1 MNGGKG
7 MQADKKIL
15 AVEADEDCRTSLL
28 PALSSRYT
36 VLEAEDGDQA
46 LKLLEDQGGDFAL
59 VLANAT
65 RTSPDGQPFPERLK
79 TDPRFA
85 SLPVVAISPEA
96 GEEEEMAA
104 LSHGADG
111 FIPKPCRTELA
122 LCRVAA
128 VMRLC
133 ESVAL
138 AKQARYDDIAD
149 VYSKSYFYQRV
160 RDILVRNPA
169 TSYDILCSDIED
181 FKLINDTIGIVAGD
195 RLLRQVGKLHASLL
209 GDHGICGRLS
219 ADRFA
224 CLIEHREDYSDE
236 MFTQSTARIKS
247 GFGNRNVVLKYGIYR
262 VEDREVPVEQMCDR
276 ALLAVQSI
284 KGQYGKHFAFYDDKL
299 RDTLLHRQAI
309 TDGMERALASG
320 QFEVYL
326 QPKFRI
332 ADGSLSGAEALVR
345 WNHPEW
351 GLQPPSEFIPL
362 FERNGFITRLDQYV
376 WEQACSLMRRWDLM
390 GFPHIDVSVNVSR
403 TDIRDMDM
411 ARVLGGLVERYGL
424 DPSRLHLE
432 ITESACKDSAD
443 QLVETLHRLRKM
455 GFVIEMD
462 DFGSDYSSLN
472 MLTEMPLDVLKLDMK
487 FIQTEVANPSG
498 DSILGFIVSLARWM
512 ELSVVAEGV
521 ETREQLERLQ
531 ADGCDYAQGY
541 FLARPMPVK
550 ALEELLASPPG
561 CER

>member
-1 MNGGKG
+1 MR
-7 MQADKKIL
+7 ADKKIL
-15 AVEADEDCRTSLL
+15 AVEADEDRRTNLL

-46 LKLLEDQGGDFAL
+46 LKLLEDQGADFAL
-59 VLANAT
+59 VLANAS
-65 RTSPDGQPFPERLK
+65 RPAPDGRPFPERLK

-111 FIPKPCRTELA
+111 FIPRPCRTELA

-160 RDILVRNPA
+160 RDILLRNPA

-362 FERNGFITRLDQYV
+362 FERNGFITKLDQYV

-390 GFPHIDVSVNVSR
+390 GFPRIDVSVNVSR

-411 ARVLGGLVERYGL
+411 ARVLGGLIERYGL

-462 DFGSDYSSLN
+462 DFGSGYSSLN

>member
-1 MNGGKG
+1 MR
-7 MQADKKIL
+7 ADKKIL
-15 AVEADEDCRTSLL
+15 AVEADEDCRTNLL

-46 LKLLEDQGGDFAL
+46 LKLLEDQGADFAL
-59 VLANAT
+59 VLANAS
-65 RTSPDGQPFPERLK
+65 RPAPDGRPFPERLK

-111 FIPKPCRTELA
+111 FIPRPCRTELA

-138 AKQARYDDIAD
+138 AKQARYDNIAD

-160 RDILVRNPA
+160 RDILLRNPA

-362 FERNGFITRLDQYV
+362 FERNGFITKLDQYV

-390 GFPHIDVSVNVSR
+390 GFPRIDVSVNVSR

-411 ARVLGGLVERYGL
+411 ARVLGGLIERYGL

-462 DFGSDYSSLN
+462 DFGSGYSSLN

>member
-1 MNGGKG
+1 

-46 LKLLEDQGGDFAL
+46 LKLLEDQGADFAL
-59 VLANAT
+59 VLANAS
-65 RTSPDGQPFPERLK
+65 RPAPDGRPFPERLK

-111 FIPKPCRTELA
+111 FIPRPCRTELA

-160 RDILVRNPA
+160 RDILLRNPA

-181 FKLINDTIGIVAGD
+181 FKLINDTIGVVAGD

-362 FERNGFITRLDQYV
+362 FERNGFITKLDQYV

-390 GFPHIDVSVNVSR
+390 GFPRIDVSVNVSR

-462 DFGSDYSSLN
+462 DFGSGYSSLN

>member
-1 MNGGKG
+1 MNGGRG
-7 MQADKKIL
+7 MRADKKIL
-15 AVEADEDCRTSLL
+15 AVEADEDCRTNLL

-46 LKLLEDQGGDFAL
+46 LKLLEDQGADFAL
-59 VLANAT
+59 VLANAS
-65 RTSPDGQPFPERLK
+65 RPAPDGRPFPERLK

-111 FIPKPCRTELA
+111 FIPRPCRTELA

-160 RDILVRNPA
+160 RDILLRNPA

-362 FERNGFITRLDQYV
+362 FERNGFITKLDQYV

-390 GFPHIDVSVNVSR
+390 GFPRIDVSVNVSR

-411 ARVLGGLVERYGL
+411 ARVLGGLIERYGL

-462 DFGSDYSSLN
+462 DFGSGYSSLN

>member
-1 MNGGKG
+1 MR
-7 MQADKKIL
+7 ADKKIL
-15 AVEADEDCRTSLL
+15 AVEADEDCRTNLL

-46 LKLLEDQGGDFAL
+46 LKLLEDQGADFAL
-59 VLANAT
+59 VLANAS
-65 RTSPDGQPFPERLK
+65 RPAPDGRPFPERLK

-111 FIPKPCRTELA
+111 FIPRPCRTELA

-160 RDILVRNPA
+160 RDILLRNPA

-362 FERNGFITRLDQYV
+362 FDRNGFITKLDQYV

-390 GFPHIDVSVNVSR
+390 GFPRIDVSVNVSR

-411 ARVLGGLVERYGL
+411 ARVLGGLIERYGL

-462 DFGSDYSSLN
+462 DFGSGYSSLN

>member
-1 MNGGKG
+1 MNGGRG
-7 MQADKKIL
+7 MRADKKIL

-46 LKLLEDQGGDFAL
+46 LKLLEDQGADFAL

-65 RTSPDGQPFPERLK
+65 RPAPDGRPFPELLK

-85 SLPVVAISPEA
+85 SLPVVAIAPTA
-96 GEEEEMAA
+96 DDEEEMEA

-128 VMRLC
+128 VMRLH

-138 AKQARYDDIAD
+138 AKQARYDEIAD
-149 VYSKSYFYQRV
+149 VYSKGYFYQRA
-160 RDILVRNPA
+160 RDILVRNPD

-181 FKLINDTIGIVAGD
+181 FKLINDTIGVVAGD
-195 RLLRQVGKLHASLL
+195 RLLRQVGKLHAGRL
-209 GDHGICGRLS
+209 GEHGICGRLN

-236 MFTQSTARIKS
+236 MFTQSTDRIKS

-276 ALLAVQSI
+276 AFLAVQSI

-351 GLQPPSEFIPL
+351 GPQPPSEFIPL
-362 FERNGFITRLDQYV
+362 FERNGFITKLDEYV
-376 WEQACSLMRRWDLM
+376 WEQACSLMQRWDRM
-390 GFPHIDVSVNVSR
+390 GFPRIDVSVNVSR

-462 DFGSDYSSLN
+462 DFGSGYSSLN

-498 DSILGFIVSLARWM
+498 DSILGFIVGLARWM

-550 ALEELLASPPG
+550 ALEELLASLPRR
-561 CER
+561 ER

>member
-1 MNGGKG
+1 

-65 RTSPDGQPFPERLK
+65 RTSPDGRPFPERLK

-111 FIPKPCRTELA
+111 FIPRPCRTELA

-160 RDILVRNPA
+160 RDILLRNPA

-362 FERNGFITRLDQYV
+362 FERNGFITKLDQYV

-390 GFPHIDVSVNVSR
+390 GFPRIDVSVNVSR

-411 ARVLGGLVERYGL
+411 ARVLGGLAERYGL

-462 DFGSDYSSLN
+462 DFGSGYSSLN

>member
-1 MNGGKG
+1 

-46 LKLLEDQGGDFAL
+46 LKLLEDQGADFAL

-65 RTSPDGQPFPERLK
+65 RTSPDGRPFPERLK

-111 FIPKPCRTELA
+111 FIPRPCRTELA

-160 RDILVRNPA
+160 RDILLRNPA

-262 VEDREVPVEQMCDR
+262 IEDREVPVEQMCDR

-284 KGQYGKHFAFYDDKL
+284 KGQYGKHFAFYDEKL
-299 RDTLLHRQAI
+299 RDTLLRRQAI

-362 FERNGFITRLDQYV
+362 FERNGFITKLDQYV

-390 GFPHIDVSVNVSR
+390 GFPRIDVSVNVSR

-462 DFGSDYSSLN
+462 DFGSGYSSLN

-498 DSILGFIVSLARWM
+498 DSILGFIVGLARWM

-550 ALEELLASPPG
+550 ALEELLASLPR

>member
-1 MNGGKG
+1 MR
-7 MQADKKIL
+7 ADKKIL
-15 AVEADEDCRTSLL
+15 AVEADEDCRTNLL

-46 LKLLEDQGGDFAL
+46 LKLLEDQGADFAL
-59 VLANAT
+59 VLANAS
-65 RTSPDGQPFPERLK
+65 RPAPDGRPFPERLK

-111 FIPKPCRTELA
+111 FIPRPCRTELA

-160 RDILVRNPA
+160 RDILLRNPA

-362 FERNGFITRLDQYV
+362 FERNGFITKLDQYV

-390 GFPHIDVSVNVSR
+390 GFPRIDVSVNVSR

-462 DFGSDYSSLN
+462 DFGSGYSSLN

>member
-1 MNGGKG
+1 
-7 MQADKKIL
+7 
-15 AVEADEDCRTSLL
+15 
-28 PALSSRYT
+28 
-36 VLEAEDGDQA
+36 
-46 LKLLEDQGGDFAL
+46 
-59 VLANAT
+59 
-65 RTSPDGQPFPERLK
+65 
-79 TDPRFA
+79 
-85 SLPVVAISPEA
+85 
-96 GEEEEMAA
+96 
-104 LSHGADG
+104 
-111 FIPKPCRTELA
+111 
-122 LCRVAA
+122 
-128 VMRLC
+128 MRLC

-160 RDILVRNPA
+160 RDILLRNPA

-181 FKLINDTIGIVAGD
+181 FKLINDTIGVVAGD

-362 FERNGFITRLDQYV
+362 FERNGFITKLDQYV

-462 DFGSDYSSLN
+462 DFGSGYSSLN

>member
-1 MNGGKG
+1 MR
-7 MQADKKIL
+7 ADKKIL
-15 AVEADEDCRTSLL
+15 AVEADEDCRTNLL

-46 LKLLEDQGGDFAL
+46 LKLLEDQGADFAL
-59 VLANAT
+59 VLANAS
-65 RTSPDGQPFPERLK
+65 RPAPDGRPFPERLK

-111 FIPKPCRTELA
+111 FIPRPCRTELA

-160 RDILVRNPA
+160 RDILLRNPA

-299 RDTLLHRQAI
+299 RGTLLHRQAI

-362 FERNGFITRLDQYV
+362 FERNGFITKLDQYV

-390 GFPHIDVSVNVSR
+390 GFPRIDVSVNVSR

-411 ARVLGGLVERYGL
+411 ARVLGGLIERYGL

-462 DFGSDYSSLN
+462 DFGSGYSSLN

>member
-1 MNGGKG
+1 

-65 RTSPDGQPFPERLK
+65 RTSPDGRPFPERLK

-111 FIPKPCRTELA
+111 FIPRPCRTELA

-160 RDILVRNPA
+160 RDILLRNPA

-299 RDTLLHRQAI
+299 RDTLLRRQAI

-362 FERNGFITRLDQYV
+362 FERNGFITKLDQYV
-376 WEQACSLMRRWDLM
+376 WEQACSLMQRWDLM
-390 GFPHIDVSVNVSR
+390 GFPRIDVSVNVSR

-462 DFGSDYSSLN
+462 DFGSGYSSLN

>member
-1 MNGGKG
+1 MR
-7 MQADKKIL
+7 ADKKIL
-15 AVEADEDCRTSLL
+15 AVEADEDCRTNLL

-46 LKLLEDQGGDFAL
+46 LKLLEDQGADFAL
-59 VLANAT
+59 VLANAS
-65 RTSPDGQPFPERLK
+65 RPAPDGRPFPERLK

-111 FIPKPCRTELA
+111 FIPRPCRTELA

-160 RDILVRNPA
+160 RDILLRNPA

-362 FERNGFITRLDQYV
+362 FERNGFITKLDQYV

-390 GFPHIDVSVNVSR
+390 GFPRIDVSVNVSR

-411 ARVLGGLVERYGL
+411 ARVLGGLIERYGL
-424 DPSRLHLE
+424 DSSRLHLE

-462 DFGSDYSSLN
+462 DFGSGYSSLN

>member
-1 MNGGKG
+1 MR
-7 MQADKKIL
+7 ADKKIL
-15 AVEADEDCRTSLL
+15 AVEADEDCRTNLL

-46 LKLLEDQGGDFAL
+46 VKLLEDQGADFAL
-59 VLANAT
+59 VLANAS
-65 RTSPDGQPFPERLK
+65 RPAPDGRPFPERLK

-111 FIPKPCRTELA
+111 FIPRPCRTELA

-160 RDILVRNPA
+160 RDILLRNPA

-362 FERNGFITRLDQYV
+362 FERNGFITKLDQYV

-390 GFPHIDVSVNVSR
+390 GFPRIDVSVNVSR

-411 ARVLGGLVERYGL
+411 ARVLGGLIERYGL

-462 DFGSDYSSLN
+462 DFGSGYSSLN

>member
-1 MNGGKG
+1 MR
-7 MQADKKIL
+7 ADKKIL

-65 RTSPDGQPFPERLK
+65 RTSPDGRPFPERLK

-128 VMRLC
+128 VMRLH

-160 RDILVRNPA
+160 RDILVRNPD

-209 GDHGICGRLS
+209 GDHGICGRLN

-284 KGQYGKHFAFYDDKL
+284 KGQYGKHFAFYDEKL
-299 RDTLLHRQAI
+299 RDTLLRRQAI

-362 FERNGFITRLDQYV
+362 FERNGFITKLDQYV
-376 WEQACSLMRRWDLM
+376 WEQACSLMQRWDLM
-390 GFPHIDVSVNVSR
+390 GFPRIDVSVNVSR

-424 DPSRLHLE
+424 KPSRLHLE

-462 DFGSDYSSLN
+462 DFGSGYSSLN

-498 DSILGFIVSLARWM
+498 DSILGFIVGLARWM

>member
-1 MNGGKG
+1 MR
-7 MQADKKIL
+7 ADKKIL
-15 AVEADEDCRTSLL
+15 AVEADEDCRTNLL

-46 LKLLEDQGGDFAL
+46 LKLLEDQGADFAL
-59 VLANAT
+59 VLANAS
-65 RTSPDGQPFPERLK
+65 RPAPDGRPFPERLK

-111 FIPKPCRTELA
+111 FIPRPCRTELA

-160 RDILVRNPA
+160 RDILLRNPA

-362 FERNGFITRLDQYV
+362 FERNGFITKLDQYV

-390 GFPHIDVSVNVSR
+390 GFPRIDVSVNVSR

-411 ARVLGGLVERYGL
+411 ARVLGGLIERYGL

-462 DFGSDYSSLN
+462 DFGSGYSSLN

-498 DSILGFIVSLARWM
+498 DSILGFIVSLTRWM

>member
-1 MNGGKG
+1 MR
-7 MQADKKIL
+7 ADKKIL
-15 AVEADEDCRTSLL
+15 AVEADEDCRTNLL

-46 LKLLEDQGGDFAL
+46 LKLLEDQGADFAL
-59 VLANAT
+59 VLANAS
-65 RTSPDGQPFPERLK
+65 RPAPDGRPFPERLK

-111 FIPKPCRTELA
+111 FIPRPCRTELA

-160 RDILVRNPA
+160 RDILLRNPA

-362 FERNGFITRLDQYV
+362 FERNGFITKLDQYV

-390 GFPHIDVSVNVSR
+390 GFPRIDVSVNVSR

-411 ARVLGGLVERYGL
+411 ARVLGGLIERYGL

-462 DFGSDYSSLN
+462 DFGSGYSSLN

>member
-46 LKLLEDQGGDFAL
+46 LKLLEDQGADFAL
-59 VLANAT
+59 VLANAS
-65 RTSPDGQPFPERLK
+65 RPAPDGRPFPERLK

-111 FIPKPCRTELA
+111 FIPRPCRTELA

-160 RDILVRNPA
+160 RDILLRNPA

-362 FERNGFITRLDQYV
+362 FERNGFITKLDQYV

-390 GFPHIDVSVNVSR
+390 GFPRIDVSVNVSR

-411 ARVLGGLVERYGL
+411 ARVLGGLIERYGL

-462 DFGSDYSSLN
+462 DFGSGYSSLN

>member
-1 MNGGKG
+1 

-111 FIPKPCRTELA
+111 FIPRPCRTELA

-160 RDILVRNPA
+160 RDILLRNPA

-262 VEDREVPVEQMCDR
+262 IEDREVPVEQMCDR

-284 KGQYGKHFAFYDDKL
+284 KGQYGKHFAFYDEKL
-299 RDTLLHRQAI
+299 RDTLLRRQAI

-362 FERNGFITRLDQYV
+362 FERNGFITKLDQYV

-390 GFPHIDVSVNVSR
+390 GFPRIDVSVNVSR

-462 DFGSDYSSLN
+462 DFGSGYSSLN

-550 ALEELLASPPG
+550 ALEELLASLPR